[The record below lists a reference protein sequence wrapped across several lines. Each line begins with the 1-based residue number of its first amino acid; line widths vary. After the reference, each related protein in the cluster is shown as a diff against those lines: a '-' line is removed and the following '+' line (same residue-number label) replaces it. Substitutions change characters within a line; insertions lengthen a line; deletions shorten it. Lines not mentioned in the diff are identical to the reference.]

1 MGKWKAFQATKTAAI
16 ELYDLTKDPAEST
29 DIAAQNPKVVQQI
42 EQILAKSRTEA
53 TTPPTDPR
61 IWEKYREDNKR
72 LGMRSFP
79 PERQTPPRPYRSLAG
94 KTAIRN

>member
-1 MGKWKAFQATKTAAI
+1 MGKWKAYQATKTANI

-29 DIAAQNPKVVQQI
+29 DIAAQNPKVVHQI

-72 LGMRSFP
+72 LDALLS
-79 PERQTPPRPYRSLAG
+79 S
-94 KTAIRN
+94 